1 MVHDGAFANRALA
14 AALERAPQLP
24 PPERGLATELVY
36 GVLRRRA
43 RLDRALDAVATRGLS
58 VPEDVRNVLRVG
70 AYQLL
75 FLDRIPA
82 YAAVDDTVE
91 TMKREHGARLGGL
104 ANALLRRVAER
115 GEPPLPDPTR
125 DPRGYLLDAC
135 GFPAWMADLCLRE
148 LGAERA
154 VALGVASGEIPPLA
168 IRANPLALV
177 PPATP
182 PQHPDASPTRSA
194 TAQAPE
200 VAERGDAR
208 SNARVAARE
217 SDTVERAGETETPS
231 SRVREWEPGGRA
243 SAAVTPSSPAR
254 EVLASGRSGVTRAP
268 SSLAREALRAALAAE
283 RPGATLSP
291 SPVAPDALLARG
303 LEAPATTA
311 AFARGAFAIEDV
323 GAQVVAELCGAAP
336 GERILD
342 ACAGLGGKTAHLAAL
357 SGNAAAIDAL
367 DLSAA
372 KLRQAEEQW
381 ARLGASGI
389 TARAVDLTKDFPA
402 GTVPYQRVLLDAP
415 CSGLG
420 VLRRHPEVLLRRTEA
435 DVTLLAATQRR
446 MLDVVA
452 PLVAPGGVLVYAVC
466 TFDRAEGEDVVA
478 SFLAAHPEFVPAPP
492 PASAIPWQRLA
503 AGAPH
508 LIRLWPDRDDAD
520 AFFAAR
526 LQRHS

>member
-1 MVHDGAFANRALA
+1 VTHDGAFANRALA
-14 AALERAPQLP
+14 AALERAPQLS

-43 RLDRALDAVATRGLS
+43 RLDRALDAVATRGLA
-58 VPEDVRNVLRVG
+58 VAEDVRNVLRVG

-91 TMKREHGARLGGL
+91 TMKREDGARLAGL
-104 ANALLRRVAER
+104 ANALLRRLAER
-115 GEPPLPDPTR
+115 GEPTLPDPAR
-125 DPRGYLLDAC
+125 DARAYLRDAC
-135 GFPAWMADLCLRE
+135 GFPGWMADLCLRE
-148 LGAERA
+148 LGPARA
-154 VALGVASGEIPPLA
+154 VALGMASGEVPPLA
-168 IRANPLALV
+168 LRANPLA
-177 PPATP
+177 PAAP
-182 PQHPDASPTRSA
+182 PDASPIVRRAPPDT
-194 TAQAPE
+194 TAADGASPDASPGAADVQPDAEPDGL
-200 VAERGDAR
+200 AFERGA
-208 SNARVAARE
+208 VPL
-217 SDTVERAGETETPS
+217 T
-231 SRVREWEPGGRA
+231 A
-243 SAAVTPSSPAR
+243 SPVP
-254 EVLASGRSGVTRAP
+254 
-268 SSLAREALRAALAAE
+268 REALRDALAAE
-283 RPGATLSP
+283 RPGATLAL

-303 LEAPATTA
+303 LDAPATTA

-323 GAQVVAELCGAAP
+323 GAQVVAALCGAAP

-357 SGNAAAIDAL
+357 AGNAATIDAL

-381 ARLGASGI
+381 TRLGARGI
-389 TARAVDLTKDFPA
+389 TVRVADLTKDFPA
-402 GTVPYQRVLLDAP
+402 ETAPYQRVLLDAP

-452 PLVAPGGVLVYAVC
+452 PLVAPGGILVYAVC

-478 SFLAAHPEFVPAPP
+478 SFLAAHPDFAPAPP
-492 PASAIPWQRLA
+492 PASNIDWPRLA

-526 LQRHS
+526 LQRRS

>member
-1 MVHDGAFANRALA
+1 MGQKGAPPRGRARVQQAAAPQTGRALARQVLARVTRDGAFANRALA
-14 AALERAPQLP
+14 AALERAPQLS

-58 VPEDVRNVLRVG
+58 VPDDVRNVLRVG

-75 FLDRIPA
+75 FLDRVPA

-91 TMKREHGARLGGL
+91 TMKREHGPRLGGL

-115 GEPPLPDPTR
+115 GEPPLPDPAH

-135 GFPAWMADLCLRE
+135 GFPPWMADLCLRE

-154 VALGVASGEIPPLA
+154 VALGVASGEVPPLA
-168 IRANPLALV
+168 LRTNRLA
-177 PPATP
+177 
-182 PQHPDASPTRSA
+182 
-194 TAQAPE
+194 
-200 VAERGDAR
+200 
-208 SNARVAARE
+208 
-217 SDTVERAGETETPS
+217 
-231 SRVREWEPGGRA
+231 
-243 SAAVTPSSPAR
+243 
-254 EVLASGRSGVTRAP
+254 GVTRQ
-268 SSLAREALRAALAAE
+268 ALLDALAAE
-283 RPGATLSP
+283 RPGATLAA

-303 LEAPATTA
+303 LDAPATTA
-311 AFARGAFAIEDV
+311 AFADGAFAIEDV
-323 GAQVVAELCGAAP
+323 GAQIVAELCGAAP
-336 GERILD
+336 GQRVLD

-357 SGNAAAIDAL
+357 AGNGASIDAL

-372 KLRQAEEQW
+372 KLRQAQDQW
-381 ARLGASGI
+381 TRVGAKGI

-402 GTVPYQRVLLDAP
+402 GTPLYDRVLLDAP

-446 MLDVVA
+446 MLEVVA
-452 PLVAPGGVLVYAVC
+452 PLVAPGGILVYAVC
-466 TFDRAEGEDVVA
+466 TFDRAEGEDIVEA
-478 SFLAAHPEFVPAPP
+478 FLAGHPDFIPAPP
-492 PASAIPWQRLA
+492 PAAEVDWPRLA

-526 LQRHS
+526 LQRRP

>member
-1 MVHDGAFANRALA
+1 MTNDGAYANRALA
-14 AALERAPQLP
+14 AALERAPQLS

-91 TMKREHGARLGGL
+91 TMKREHGPRLGGL
-104 ANALLRRVAER
+104 ANAVLRRVAER
-115 GEPPLPDPTR
+115 GEPPLPDPSR
-125 DPRGYLLDAC
+125 DARAFLLDAC
-135 GFPAWMADLCLRE
+135 GFPAWLADLCLRE
-148 LGAERA
+148 LGAARA
-154 VALGVASGEIPPLA
+154 VALATASGEIPPLA
-168 IRANPLALV
+168 LRANRL
-177 PPATP
+177 T
-182 PQHPDASPTRSA
+182 
-194 TAQAPE
+194 
-200 VAERGDAR
+200 
-208 SNARVAARE
+208 
-217 SDTVERAGETETPS
+217 
-231 SRVREWEPGGRA
+231 
-243 SAAVTPSSPAR
+243 
-254 EVLASGRSGVTRAP
+254 GVTRA
-268 SSLAREALRAALAAE
+268 SLRDALAAE
-283 RPGATLSP
+283 RPGATLADSP
-291 SPVAPDALLARG
+291 IAPDALLARG
-303 LEAPATTA
+303 VDAPANTA
-311 AFARGAFAIEDV
+311 AFANGAFAIEDV

-381 ARLGASGI
+381 TRLGAKGI
-389 TARAVDLTKDFPA
+389 TPRAADLTKDFPA
-402 GTVPYQRVLLDAP
+402 GSPSYQRVLLDAP

-435 DVTLLAATQRR
+435 DMTLLAATQRR

-452 PLVAPGGVLVYAVC
+452 PQVAPGGILVYAVC
-466 TFDRAEGEDVVA
+466 TFDRAEGEDIVEA
-478 SFLAAHPEFVPAPP
+478 FLAAHPEFTPAPP
-492 PASAIPWQRLA
+492 PATGVAWAQLA
-503 AGAPH
+503 ATAPH

-526 LQRHS
+526 LQRRP

>member
-1 MVHDGAFANRALA
+1 VQRDGAFANRALA
-14 AALERAPQLP
+14 AALERAPELSSQ
-24 PPERGLATELVY
+24 ERGLATELVY

-58 VPEDVRNVLRVG
+58 VADDVRDVLRVG

-115 GEPPLPDPTR
+115 GEPPLPDPAG
-125 DPRGYLLDAC
+125 DPRGFLIDAC
-135 GFPAWMADLCLRE
+135 GFPPWMAELCLRE
-148 LGAERA
+148 LGAARA
-154 VALGVASGEIPPLA
+154 VALGTASGEVPPLSL
-168 IRANPLALV
+168 RANRL
-177 PPATP
+177 T
-182 PQHPDASPTRSA
+182 
-194 TAQAPE
+194 
-200 VAERGDAR
+200 
-208 SNARVAARE
+208 
-217 SDTVERAGETETPS
+217 
-231 SRVREWEPGGRA
+231 
-243 SAAVTPSSPAR
+243 
-254 EVLASGRSGVTRAP
+254 GVTRD
-268 SSLAREALRAALAAE
+268 ALQATLAAE
-283 RPGATLSP
+283 RPGAALTAS
-291 SPVAPDALLARG
+291 SVAPDALLARG
-303 LEAPATTA
+303 LDAPATTA
-311 AFARGAFAIEDV
+311 AFGAGAFAIEDV

-357 SGNAAAIDAL
+357 AGNAATIDAL

-381 ARLGASGI
+381 TRLGARGI
-389 TARAVDLTKDFPA
+389 TARAADLTKDFPP
-402 GTVPYQRVLLDAP
+402 GTTPYQRVLLDAP

-420 VLRRHPEVLLRRTEA
+420 VLRRHPEALLRRTEA

-466 TFDRAEGEDVVA
+466 TFDRAEGEDIVSA
-478 SFLAAHPEFVPAPP
+478 FLSSHPEFQPAPP
-492 PASAIPWQRLA
+492 TDASIAWSRLEGA
-503 AGAPH
+503 APH

-526 LQRHS
+526 LQRR

>member
-1 MVHDGAFANRALA
+1 MRQPEAPRTGRALARQVLARVTHDGAFANRALA
-14 AALERAPQLP
+14 AALDRAPQLP

-58 VPEDVRNVLRVG
+58 VPDDVRNVLRVG

-91 TMKREHGARLGGL
+91 TMKREHGPRLGGL

-115 GEPPLPDPTR
+115 GEPPLPDPAR
-125 DPRGYLLDAC
+125 DPRAYLLDAC
-135 GFPAWMADLCLRE
+135 GFPPWMAELCLRE
-148 LGAERA
+148 LGAARA
-154 VALGVASGEIPPLA
+154 VALGTASGEIPPLA
-168 IRANPLALV
+168 LRANRLAGV
-177 PPATP
+177 TS
-182 PQHPDASPTRSA
+182 ASLQ
-194 TAQAPE
+194 QA
-200 VAERGDAR
+200 
-208 SNARVAARE
+208 
-217 SDTVERAGETETPS
+217 
-231 SRVREWEPGGRA
+231 
-243 SAAVTPSSPAR
+243 
-254 EVLASGRSGVTRAP
+254 LAS
-268 SSLAREALRAALAAE
+268 E
-283 RPGATLSP
+283 RPGAALAP

-303 LEAPATTA
+303 LDAPATTA
-311 AFARGAFAIEDV
+311 AFAAGAFAIEDV
-323 GAQVVAELCGAAP
+323 GAQLVAELCGAAP

-357 SGNAAAIDAL
+357 AGNGATIDAL
-367 DLSAA
+367 DLSPA

-381 ARLGASGI
+381 ARLGAKGI
-389 TARAVDLTKDFPA
+389 TARAADLTKDFPA
-402 GTVPYQRVLLDAP
+402 GTPPYARVLLDAP

-466 TFDRAEGEDVVA
+466 TFDRAEGEEVVQ
-478 SFLAAHPEFVPAPP
+478 SFVEAHPEFTPAPP
-492 PASAIPWQRLA
+492 TADKVAWPELA
-503 AGAPH
+503 AAAPH

-526 LQRHS
+526 LQRRA

>member
-1 MVHDGAFANRALA
+1 VARNEAPRTGRALARQVLARVQRDGAFANRALA
-14 AALERAPQLP
+14 AALERAPELSSQ
-24 PPERGLATELVY
+24 ERGLATELVY

-58 VPEDVRNVLRVG
+58 VADDVRDVLRVG

-91 TMKREHGARLGGL
+91 TMKREHGARFAGL

-115 GEPPLPDPTR
+115 GEPPLPDPAN
-125 DPRGYLLDAC
+125 DPRGFLIDAC
-135 GFPAWMADLCLRE
+135 GFPPWMAELCLRE
-148 LGAERA
+148 LGAARA
-154 VALGVASGEIPPLA
+154 VALATASGEVPPLSL
-168 IRANPLALV
+168 RANRLA
-177 PPATP
+177 
-182 PQHPDASPTRSA
+182 
-194 TAQAPE
+194 
-200 VAERGDAR
+200 
-208 SNARVAARE
+208 
-217 SDTVERAGETETPS
+217 
-231 SRVREWEPGGRA
+231 
-243 SAAVTPSSPAR
+243 
-254 EVLASGRSGVTRAP
+254 GVTRDTLQAT
-268 SSLAREALRAALAAE
+268 LAAE
-283 RPGATLSP
+283 RPGAGLTAS
-291 SPVAPDALLARG
+291 SVAPDALLARG
-303 LEAPATTA
+303 LDAPATTA
-311 AFARGAFAIEDV
+311 AFGAGAFAIEDV

-357 SGNAAAIDAL
+357 AGNAATIDAL

-381 ARLGASGI
+381 TRLGAKGI
-389 TARAVDLTKDFPA
+389 TARAADLTKDFPA
-402 GTVPYQRVLLDAP
+402 DTPPYQRVLLDAP

-420 VLRRHPEVLLRRTEA
+420 VLRRHPEALLRRTEA
-435 DVTLLAATQRR
+435 DVTLLSATQRR

-452 PLVAPGGVLVYAVC
+452 PLVAPGGILVYAVC
-466 TFDRAEGEDVVA
+466 TFDRAEGEDIVSA
-478 SFLAAHPEFVPAPP
+478 FLSAHPEFQPAPP
-492 PASAIPWQRLA
+492 TGTSIAWSPLA

-526 LQRHS
+526 LQRR

>member
-1 MVHDGAFANRALA
+1 MTHDGAFANRALA
-14 AALERAPQLP
+14 AALERAPQLS

-43 RLDRALDAVATRGLS
+43 RLDRALDAVATHGLS
-58 VPEDVRNVLRVG
+58 VPDDVRNVLRVG

-75 FLDRIPA
+75 FLDRVPA
-82 YAAVDDTVE
+82 YAAVDDAVE

-125 DPRGYLLDAC
+125 DPRAHLVDAC
-135 GFPAWMADLCLRE
+135 GFPVWMAELCLRE
-148 LGAERA
+148 LGAARA
-154 VALGVASGEIPPLA
+154 VALGTASGEVPPLA
-168 IRANPLALV
+168 LRANRL
-177 PPATP
+177 
-182 PQHPDASPTRSA
+182 
-194 TAQAPE
+194 
-200 VAERGDAR
+200 G
-208 SNARVAARE
+208 
-217 SDTVERAGETETPS
+217 
-231 SRVREWEPGGRA
+231 
-243 SAAVTPSSPAR
+243 
-254 EVLASGRSGVTRAP
+254 GVTRQ
-268 SSLAREALRAALAAE
+268 ALLDALAAE
-283 RPGATLSP
+283 RPGATLTP

-303 LEAPATTA
+303 LDAPATTA
-311 AFARGAFAIEDV
+311 AFAAGAFAIEDV

-336 GERILD
+336 GERVLD

-381 ARLGASGI
+381 ARLGAQGI
-389 TARAVDLTKDFPA
+389 TVRAADLTKDFPA
-402 GTVPYQRVLLDAP
+402 GTAPYQRVLLDAP

-452 PLVAPGGVLVYAVC
+452 PLVAAGGVLVYAVC

-478 SFLAAHPEFVPAPP
+478 SFLAAHPEFSPAPP
-492 PASAIPWQRLA
+492 PATAVDWSRLT

-526 LQRHS
+526 LHRHP

>member
-1 MVHDGAFANRALA
+1 MPRDRPPQGGGPLGAATSPPGAPRDRPPQGAPRATPAGEASRTGAGQGGTPRTRSRVRPTEAPRTGRALARQVLARVNHDGAFANRALA
-14 AALERAPQLP
+14 AALDRAPQLS

-43 RLDRALDAVATRGLS
+43 RLDRALEAVATRGLS
-58 VPEDVRNVLRVG
+58 VPDDVRSVLRVG

-82 YAAVDDTVE
+82 YAAVDDAVE

-115 GEPPLPDPTR
+115 GEPPLPDPAH
-125 DPRGYLLDAC
+125 DPRAYLLEAC
-135 GFPAWMADLCLRE
+135 GFPAWMADLSLRE
-148 LGAERA
+148 LGVARA
-154 VALGVASGEIPPLA
+154 VALGTASGEAPPLA
-168 IRANPLALV
+168 LRANRL
-177 PPATP
+177 
-182 PQHPDASPTRSA
+182 
-194 TAQAPE
+194 
-200 VAERGDAR
+200 
-208 SNARVAARE
+208 
-217 SDTVERAGETETPS
+217 
-231 SRVREWEPGGRA
+231 GGI
-243 SAAVTPSSPAR
+243 T
-254 EVLASGRSGVTRAP
+254 
-268 SSLAREALRAALAAE
+268 REALREALAAE
-283 RPGATLSP
+283 RPDATLTA

-303 LEAPATTA
+303 LDAPATTA
-311 AFARGAFAIEDV
+311 AFASGAFAIEDV
-323 GAQVVAELCGAAP
+323 GAQVVAEFCGAAP

-342 ACAGLGGKTAHLAAL
+342 ACAGLGGKTAHLSAL
-357 SGNAAAIDAL
+357 SSNGALIDAL

-381 ARLGASGI
+381 ARLGAKGI
-389 TARAVDLTKDFPA
+389 TVRAADLTKDFPA
-402 GTVPYQRVLLDAP
+402 DTAPYQRVLLDAP

-466 TFDRAEGEDVVA
+466 TFDRAEGEDIVE
-478 SFLAAHPEFVPAPP
+478 SFLAAHPEFTAAPP
-492 PASAIPWQRLA
+492 PVTDVAWPRLA

-526 LQRHS
+526 LQRH